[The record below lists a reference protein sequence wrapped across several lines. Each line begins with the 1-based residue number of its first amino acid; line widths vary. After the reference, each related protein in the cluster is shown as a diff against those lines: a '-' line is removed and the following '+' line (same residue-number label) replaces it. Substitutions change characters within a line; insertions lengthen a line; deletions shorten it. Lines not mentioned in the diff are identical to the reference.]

1 MQVQVQHPVEAGG
14 NFQPVI
20 FTREIA
26 WADPIPPN
34 VIVRDGEV
42 YKFVSWR
49 DGVPT
54 FAPVNRVAYM
64 RDG

>member
-1 MQVQVQHPVEAGG
+1 MRVQVQHPVEHGG

-26 WADPIPPN
+26 WADPVPPDA
-34 VIVRDGEV
+34 ILHDGEV
-42 YKFVSWR
+42 FKFVSWR

-54 FAPVNRVAYM
+54 FSRVGRVAYM
-64 RDG
+64 RDD